1 MAKRSLFYWTADV
14 TWTSFSTFY
23 LANSCHT
30 RSTWQYGSTG
40 IWLGSCETIRC
51 KSTDTVI
58 GRDGSGCTL
67 ESDYDACK
75 ALCHNATRICK
86 TKCRQCSGDCLCACQ
101 AVTDTCRDMCEIK
114 YAQCIEH
121 RAPVL
126 CNWTHRE
133 LTQHT
138 SEASQLLGGQTCC
151 EDERHWCRYS
161 CDYTSQCREGCWRSF
176 TYGWQEPGYD
186 ARCARTCGTTEIWP
200 DEVFFKRTLLGT
212 LEVAVSEADETILV
226 RTSRDDILAG
236 TTCGQLYWRSNI
248 FTCCM

>member
-1 MAKRSLFYWTADV
+1 
-14 TWTSFSTFY
+14 
-23 LANSCHT
+23 
-30 RSTWQYGSTG
+30 
-40 IWLGSCETIRC
+40 
-51 KSTDTVI
+51 
-58 GRDGSGCTL
+58 L
-67 ESDYDACK
+67 EADYDACK
-75 ALCHNATRICK
+75 ELCHNATRICK

-138 SEASQLLGGQTCC
+138 SEASQLSGGQTCC

-200 DEVFFKRTLLGT
+200 TEVFFKRALLGT
-212 LEVAVSEADETILV
+212 LEVAVSEADETIFV

-248 FTCCM
+248 STCCNISTLV